1 MPIEMRYRRS
11 RCVADGTRGR
21 QGLRDAPL
29 RLVPPSPVPQVDW
42 EDAVRRIAWIRR
54 RQLALVGVVAALTV
68 AAPVA
73 VATLHVAHARPIVVV
88 VGAVAAAALVGW
100 AALDRALR
108 RVVDGL
114 GRSARVLAGL
124 AATDPLTE
132 LPNHRAFQERL
143 HEECAR
149 ALRAGAP
156 LSLVLLDLDH
166 FARIN
171 DRHGHPAGDAV
182 VREVARR
189 LRECARDGEMVARIG
204 GEEFA
209 WLLPGDEMDAW
220 QAAERARQAVEA
232 EPVATDIRLTI
243 SAGVCELGQAGSP
256 MELLRL
262 ADGALY
268 WAKAHGRNRSVRYS
282 PDVVEELSD
291 AERAARLEHQ
301 QALNAVLA
309 LARAVDAKDPYTMRH
324 SQRVAEMAV
333 RVALEMGWSA
343 DRVRLL
349 HEAAVLHDVG
359 KIAVP
364 DLVLTKPGRLSDE
377 EFALVREHAVRGA
390 EIVAETLTP
399 EQVAW
404 VRGHHER
411 FDGAG
416 YPDGLAG
423 HDIPDGARIL
433 ALADAWDAMTSDRPY
448 RRGMSASR
456 AFGICGEERRAQF
469 CPDVVAALTR
479 LWEAGALAAAGDD
492 SGDDSLGTTPLQYRG
507 VPAAGIGRR
516 RDRATVSGSGLVY
529 RGQTIREAPPRR

>member
-1 MPIEMRYRRS
+1 MRYRRG
-11 RCVADGTRGR
+11 RFVVDATRGR
-21 QGLRDAPL
+21 DGLRPATL
-29 RLVPPSPVPQVDW
+29 RMVPPPPLPEIDW
-42 EDAVRRIAWIRR
+42 EQAVRRIARIRVG
-54 RQLALVGVVAALTV
+54 QLGLVGAVGGLSVAGPVALAALQASHAREILTAVAASAVAAL
-68 AAPVA
+68 A
-73 VATLHVAHARPIVVV
+73 
-88 VGAVAAAALVGW
+88 GW
-100 AALDRALR
+100 LALDRRLR

-114 GRSARVLAGL
+114 GRSARALEGL

-143 HEECAR
+143 QQESAR

-156 LSLVLLDLDH
+156 LSLVLIDLDH
-166 FARIN
+166 FKRVN
-171 DRHGHPAGDAV
+171 DAHGHPAGDAV

-189 LRECARDGEMVARIG
+189 LRACAREGEMVARIG

-220 QAAERARQAVEA
+220 QAAERARLAVA
-232 EPVATDIRLTI
+232 SSPVPPGIGLTI
-243 SAGVCELGQAGSP
+243 SAGVCELAQAGSP

-301 QALNAVLA
+301 QALSAVLA
-309 LARAVDAKDPYTMRH
+309 LARAVDAKDPYTMLH
-324 SQRVAEMAV
+324 SQRVAETAV
-333 RVALEMGWSA
+333 RLALELGWSA

-364 DLVLTKPGRLSDE
+364 DLVLTKPGRLTED
-377 EFALVREHAVRGA
+377 EFALVREHPVRGA

-411 FDGAG
+411 FDGGG

-423 HDIPDGARIL
+423 RDIADGARG
-433 ALADAWDAMTSDRPY
+433 ARA
-448 RRGMSASR
+448 RRRLGRHDQR
-456 AFGICGEERRAQF
+456 APLPPRDVRGTGVRGLPRRA
-469 CPDVVAALTR
+469 PRAVLPGRGRRPRPPVGSST
-479 LWEAGALAAAGDD
+479 AAA
-492 SGDDSLGTTPLQYRG
+492 
-507 VPAAGIGRR
+507 
-516 RDRATVSGSGLVY
+516 
-529 RGQTIREAPPRR
+529 